1 MGSHKTY
8 LFEKSYSVLIYY
20 LYSNQNQ
27 MNRPFVVWGDTGTG
41 AANTTILQQVLSQG
55 RSAAPVLSQ
64 EAIENSAFPLKRY
77 NMLKYFSDKGRTSK
91 YWYIL

>member
-1 MGSHKTY
+1 
-8 LFEKSYSVLIYY
+8 
-20 LYSNQNQ
+20 
-27 MNRPFVVWGDTGTG
+27 MNRSFVVWCILGQVRQ
-41 AANTTILQQVLSQG
+41 NTTILHQVLSQG

-77 NMLKYFSDKGRTSK
+77 NVLKYFSDKGRNSK

>member
-1 MGSHKTY
+1 
-8 LFEKSYSVLIYY
+8 
-20 LYSNQNQ
+20 
-27 MNRPFVVWGDTGTG
+27 MNRSFVVWVILGQVRQ
-41 AANTTILQQVLSQG
+41 NTTILQQPVLSQD

-77 NMLKYFSDKGRTSK
+77 NVLKYFSDKGRTSK